1 MSCSGLNRTLTT
13 AILILTV
20 QMFFEWTLYHQI
32 NMAENKVTSVAKD
45 IYTGCHNVEQG
56 VYSSISSDKCRIR
69 HLSILVQFAFN

>member
-32 NMAENKVTSVAKD
+32 NMAENRPQMSHD
-45 IYTGCHNVEQG
+45 LY
-56 VYSSISSDKCRIR
+56 
-69 HLSILVQFAFN
+69 